1 MKKDFEMHNQAM
13 PKLRFS
19 GHQTFVAR
27 NGWLEKGVELVAENP
42 HGFLDDSAVVVLGV
56 GKNMV
61 ESIKYWCLQTGLIKD
76 GQESGMMQLTDLGRF
91 IFGDGKEP
99 GADPYLED
107 DATLWMLHYKIVTE
121 APTSTWT
128 MVFNHYNK
136 PEFRKEELLQF
147 IFRHLGVANKS
158 LSVKTIERDIDCF
171 VRTYAGTRVKGGEE
185 SFDSPFLTLHLIQA
199 TSDSGLYRLNI
210 GRKNNL
216 PESLVGYAILQ
227 YMKSIHELDVAL
239 TRLLFEP
246 CSPGQVFKLDQGAL
260 VDAVLS
266 LEKDCKNK
274 LSYSDTAGLAT
285 VRYNGDRLKLEEDAQ
300 LFLRRYYREKEA

>member
-1 MKKDFEMHNQAM
+1 MKQDLEKQNQAI
-13 PKLRFS
+13 KLRFS

-27 NGWLEKGVELVAENP
+27 NGWLEKGARLVTENP
-42 HGFLDDSAVVVLGV
+42 RGFLDDNAVVLLGV

-61 ESIKYWCLQTGLIKD
+61 ESIKYWGLQTGLIED
-76 GQESGMMQLTDLGRF
+76 GQTPGMMQLTAFGRF

-107 DATLWMLHYKIVTE
+107 EATLWMLHYKMVTE
-121 APTSTWT
+121 TPTSTWT

-147 IFRHLGVANKS
+147 IMRRLDEGNKS
-158 LSVKTIERDIDCF
+158 VSNKTIERDIDCF

-185 SFDSPFLTLHLIQA
+185 SFDSPFLALHLIQA

-216 PESLVGYAILQ
+216 PEALVGYAILR
-227 YMKSIHELDVAL
+227 YMKSIKELDVNL
-239 TRLLFEP
+239 SRLLFDP

-266 LEKDCKNK
+266 LEKECKK
-274 LSYSDTAGLAT
+274 ISYSDTAGLAT
-285 VRYNGDRLKLEEDAQ
+285 VRYNGDRLKLEDDAK
-300 LFLRRYYREKEA
+300 LFLEHYYQEKEA